1 VVLNVR
7 QLLAVMKKK
16 TTVLLLKVQSQLLNQ
31 KEFAS
36 MMASF
41 IKISRTFL
49 LPILVTFATATMER
63 LFVQLENA

>member
-63 LFVQLENA
+63 SFVQQENA